1 LGNLLFLLNV
11 IKLAR
16 GRMHMEILALGEKLK
31 RRRKELNMTLKD
43 LAGDRITPGQISLV
57 ESGKSNPSMDLLEY
71 LASALNTSIEY
82 LMESEETQAE
92 KICAFFENMTEACI
106 LTEDLVSGEQYADK
120 ALYYTEK
127 YNLEYRK
134 AKNLYL
140 RGVIYMRR
148 KEASLAQKTFLT
160 ANIIFIRLNSYEDI
174 IFTFLKLG
182 IITLGSKAYQL
193 AYSYFKQ
200 AEKVFMDNE
209 IGNDF
214 LLGEIYYYIASTC
227 NKMED
232 QNNAIKYSKMSKE
245 KFTQLDEKKE
255 YAASILDISREYSE
269 KGDINNAL
277 KYSKKTLSIFRDVYD
292 SSYLAEIENNL
303 GKLFYEF
310 EDYEESFLHL
320 NKSKELREKNK
331 DSKLFETLIN
341 ICENYIKKKDV
352 QNARQTLEQIMD
364 KSVQD
369 NYKGRIE
376 YYLLKYRIE
385 VLDSNIKEAE
395 ETLKSALSFVSSSGL
410 KREEAEI
417 CMLLSKFY
425 TDKGQEKEA
434 FNYLSRGVE
443 IFRALG
449 VFKGFD

>member
-1 LGNLLFLLNV
+1 
-11 IKLAR
+11 
-16 GRMHMEILALGEKLK
+16 MEILSLGEKLK

-106 LTEDLVSGEQYADK
+106 LNQDLASGDQYVEK

-160 ANIIFIRLNSYEDI
+160 ANIIFIKLNSYEDI

-182 IITLGSKAYQL
+182 IITLGLKAYQL

-200 AEKVFMDNE
+200 AEKVFMDND

-214 LLGEIYYYIASTC
+214 LLGEIYYYIAFTHHRLE
-227 NKMED
+227 NVD
-232 QNNAIKYSKMSKE
+232 NAINYSKMSKE
-245 KFTQLDEKKE
+245 KFTQMDEKKK
-255 YAASILDISREYSE
+255 YAASLLNISKGYSE
-269 KGDINNAL
+269 KGDINSAL
-277 KYSKKTLSIFRDVYD
+277 KYSKKTLSIFRDIYD
-292 SSYLAEIENNL
+292 NSYLAEIENNL

-310 EDYEESFLHL
+310 EDYEESFIHL

-331 DSKLFETLIN
+331 DSRLCETLIS

-352 QNARQTLEQIMD
+352 QSAKQTLQQIE
-364 KSVQD
+364 D
-369 NYKGRIE
+369 NTLEDNHKVRLE
-376 YYLLKYRIE
+376 YYILKYRIE
-385 VLDSNIKEAE
+385 ILDSRIKEAE
-395 ETLKSALSFVSSSGL
+395 DTLKTALSFVSSSGL

-417 CMLLSKFY
+417 SMLLGKFY
-425 TDKGQEKEA
+425 SDKGQEKDA
-434 FNYLSRGVE
+434 SKYLVRGVE

>member
-1 LGNLLFLLNV
+1 
-11 IKLAR
+11 
-16 GRMHMEILALGEKLK
+16 MEILSLGEKLK

-71 LASALNTSIEY
+71 LADALNTSIEY

-92 KICAFFENMTEACI
+92 NICAFFENMTEACI
-106 LTEDLVSGEQYADK
+106 LNEDLTSADQYVEK
-120 ALYYTEK
+120 ALYYAEK

-140 RGVIYMRR
+140 RGVIYIRR
-148 KEASLAQKTFLT
+148 KEPSLAQKTFLA
-160 ANIIFIRLNSYEDI
+160 ANIIFIKLNSYEDI

-182 IITLGSKAYQL
+182 IIALGLKAYQL

-200 AEKVFMDNE
+200 AEKVFTDND

-214 LLGEIYYYIASTC
+214 LLGEIYYYISFTNHKLENMDKARY
-227 NKMED
+227 
-232 QNNAIKYSKMSKE
+232 YSELSKE
-245 KFTQLDEKKE
+245 KFIQMGEKRE
-255 YAASILDISREYSE
+255 YAASLLNISKRHSE
-269 KGDINNAL
+269 KGDIGNAL
-277 KYSKKTLSIFRDVYD
+277 KYSRKTLTVFRELYD
-292 SSYLAEIENNL
+292 NSYLAEIENGL

-310 EDYEESFLHL
+310 EDYEESFFHL

-331 DSKLFETLIN
+331 DSRLSETLIN

-352 QNARQTLEQIMD
+352 QHSKKVLQEIFE
-364 KSVQD
+364 SFSED
-369 NYKGRIE
+369 NQKDYIQ
-376 YYLLKYRIE
+376 YYSLKYRVEI
-385 VLDSNIKEAE
+385 LDNNVKEAE
-395 ETLKSALSFVSSSGL
+395 NTLKEALNFASNKGL
-410 KREEAEI
+410 KKEEAETA
-417 CMLLSKFY
+417 MFLGKFY

-434 FNYLSRGVE
+434 IKYLSRGVE
-443 IFRALG
+443 IFKVLG